1 MADQLTEVAL
11 RLKTHYVD
19 TDIGVD
25 DESAD
30 GSETKPY
37 KSLAYAYIQQ
47 GGSEGDQKYLSR
59 ASTTGAVSADGDPA
73 ERLAWKEPA
82 KAAVKKAQSAL
93 SAHEKKA
100 AKQKEH
106 AAQEKVKEEAR
117 LKSLEEAKKIVITED
132 SSLPEAI
139 KMKIRQKDIK

>member
-1 MADQLTEVAL
+1 LTEVAL

-25 DESAD
+25 DELAD

-73 ERLAWKEPA
+73 ERLVWKEPA

-132 SSLPEAI
+132 PSLPEAV